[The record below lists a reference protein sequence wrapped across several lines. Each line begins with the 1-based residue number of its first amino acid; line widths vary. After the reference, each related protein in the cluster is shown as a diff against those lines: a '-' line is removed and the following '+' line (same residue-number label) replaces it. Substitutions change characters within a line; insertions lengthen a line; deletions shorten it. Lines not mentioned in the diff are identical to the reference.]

1 MSGMESSLF
10 IIFSF
15 SLHSQ
20 KEEKSQQHKVRNG
33 VPACTPVHAPLPP
46 KPSSPDA
53 LKASIASLATIS
65 NINIDVQLQQDE
77 DLTKPQSVVSQ
88 HHCVGSE
95 PVTHSV
101 YKDNKGRGK
110 PDPSPPPSPAKPP
123 LKSVSG
129 VGSRGE
135 DERRPSNG
143 LLDVHP
149 QATPHQGDT
158 FSVCGEKQMSD
169 VDVKDDTMELLKEAD
184 MQNPKVEVEREGAFS
199 IPERR
204 SVHKSSG
211 ENIGVEVN
219 MDDKSD
225 TVTLLKG
232 APTKHH
238 TSDVQVSPF
247 SNRAIFLFSSFV
259 YFLTC
264 GN

>member
-1 MSGMESSLF
+1 MSVF

-15 SLHSQ
+15 PLHSQ

-33 VPACTPVHAPLPP
+33 VPACTPIHPPLPP

-53 LKASIASLATIS
+53 LQASIASMATIS

-77 DLTKPQSVVSQ
+77 HPMKPQSVVSQ
-88 HHCVGSE
+88 HHRAGGD

-129 VGSRGE
+129 VGSRGA

-149 QATPHQGDT
+149 QA
-158 FSVCGEKQMSD
+158 EKQMSH

-199 IPERR
+199 TPERR
-204 SVHKSSG
+204 SARKSSE
-211 ENIGVEVN
+211 ENIVIMEVN
-219 MDDKSD
+219 MDDKND

-232 APTKHH
+232 APTKHQ
-238 TSDVQVSPF
+238 TTDIQVSYF
-247 SNRAIFLFSSFV
+247 SNIAAFLLFCSLICF
-259 YFLTC
+259 
-264 GN
+264 